1 MSEFTATD
9 DTNTDTT
16 TDDTAAPISTE
27 DLYTEGSR

>member
-9 DTNTDTT
+9 DTNTDTP
-16 TDDTAAPISTE
+16 TDDTAAPISTD

>member
-16 TDDTAAPISTE
+16 TDDTAAPISTD